1 MALVRLVARN
11 RRRYGGYI
19 VHVGI
24 VILFAAFAGLAF
36 KEEFDV
42 TLKGGETYEAT
53 DPYGNQWRFVS
64 QGVSRYDELNRQT
77 TAVLLDSYR
86 NGKKVGVIKTEK
98 RQYTDSRGVP
108 TFQPATEVG
117 IMEGIREDVYVVLA
131 GVIGE
136 DTAEMRITFNPLVWW
151 VWYGGLIMAI
161 GGLDRDVAAG
171 GASARAGG
179 IFDGAAAGGAGRMND
194 ECSDVR
200 GAASSRPR
208 QPARRCCSRRASRA
222 RRKAKGRR
230 VGRRTPAR
238 RTR

>member
-1 MALVRLVARN
+1 VSGTIIQEFWKGVGARRRMYGENPVMALVRLVARN

-98 RQYTDSRGVP
+98 RQYMDSRGAP

-161 GGLDRDVAAG
+161 GGLIVMWPQAEKRRAQAG
-171 GASARAGG
+171 YST
-179 IFDGAAAGGAGRMND
+179 
-194 ECSDVR
+194 VL
-200 GAASSRPR
+200 
-208 QPARRCCSRRASRA
+208 QPAEQQS
-222 RRKAKGRR
+222 
-230 VGRRTPAR
+230 
-238 RTR
+238 